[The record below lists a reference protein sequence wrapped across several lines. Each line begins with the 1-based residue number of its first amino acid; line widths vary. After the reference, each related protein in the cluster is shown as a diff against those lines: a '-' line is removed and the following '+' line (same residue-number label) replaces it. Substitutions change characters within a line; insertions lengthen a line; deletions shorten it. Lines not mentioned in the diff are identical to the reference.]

1 MTDFKTGHIPDPR
14 DTSFTEDVKKVTEQ
28 TIWPEDEM
36 RQRIAELEAENA
48 GLRSHQACTKRAEQ
62 AEAERDRFE
71 HLYNAESRVRKEV
84 DRKLAETNKWLHAD
98 EPWIQVEEAKAEL
111 AALKGR
117 RCETC
122 NEFPHYFICKRDH
135 NPTRWDTFSCSEWT
149 ARAEEG
155 GGDE

>member
-62 AEAERDRFE
+62 AEAE
-71 HLYNAESRVRKEV
+71 
-84 DRKLAETNKWLHAD
+84 
-98 EPWIQVEEAKAEL
+98 L

-122 NEFPHYFICKRDH
+122 RMAAACDQFINFMGNAVRELD
-135 NPTRWDTFSCSEWT
+135 FCSEWA
-149 ARAEEG
+149 AREDGES
-155 GGDE
+155 